1 MIYTTIFLI
10 KNKMKENND
19 SVGEGLGILLL
30 FTFIVLVIV
39 KLEWYID
46 IPWIVVFS
54 PLWLPL
60 ITVLIVGFIM
70 GFTKPPKE

>member
-1 MIYTTIFLI
+1 
-10 KNKMKENND
+10 MKENND

-54 PLWLPL
+54 PIWLPILTIL
-60 ITVLIVGFIM
+60 IIGVILDFIH
-70 GFTKPPKE
+70 PPKK

>member
-1 MIYTTIFLI
+1 M
-10 KNKMKENND
+10 KNNND
-19 SVGEGLGILLL
+19 SVGEGLGILIL

-46 IPWIVVFS
+46 IPWIVVFA

-60 ITVLIVGFIM
+60 ILIFIVGMVM
-70 GFTKPPKE
+70 GFTNPPKD

>member
-1 MIYTTIFLI
+1 M
-10 KNKMKENND
+10 KNNND
-19 SVGEGLGILLL
+19 SVGEGLGILIL

-54 PLWLPL
+54 PIWLPL
-60 ITVLIVGFIM
+60 ITVLIVGLIM
-70 GFTKPPKE
+70 GFTNPPKD

>member
-1 MIYTTIFLI
+1 
-10 KNKMKENND
+10 MKENND
-19 SVGEGLGILLL
+19 SVGEGLGILIL
-30 FTFIVLVIV
+30 FTFLVLVIV

-60 ITVLIVGFIM
+60 IIIFIVGLVM
-70 GFTKPPKE
+70 GFTQPPKK

>member
-1 MIYTTIFLI
+1 
-10 KNKMKENND
+10 MKENND

-30 FTFIVLVIV
+30 FTFIFLVIV

-54 PLWLPL
+54 PIWLPL
-60 ITVLIVGFIM
+60 ITIFIIGLVM
-70 GFTKPPKE
+70 GFTKPPK

>member
-1 MIYTTIFLI
+1 M
-10 KNKMKENND
+10 NKENND
-19 SVGEGLGILLL
+19 SIGEGLGILIL

-46 IPWIVVFS
+46 IPWIVVFA

-60 ITVLIVGFIM
+60 ILIFIVGLIM
-70 GFTKPPKE
+70 GFTNPPKD

>member
-1 MIYTTIFLI
+1 
-10 KNKMKENND
+10 MKENND

-46 IPWIVVFS
+46 IPWIVVFA

-60 ITVLIVGFIM
+60 IIVFIVGFIM
-70 GFTKPPKE
+70 GFTNPPKD

>member
-1 MIYTTIFLI
+1 M
-10 KNKMKENND
+10 KNNND
-19 SVGEGLGILLL
+19 SVGEGLGILIL

-46 IPWIVVFS
+46 IPWIVVFA

-60 ITVLIVGFIM
+60 ITVFIVGLIM
-70 GFTKPPKE
+70 GFTNPPKD

>member
-1 MIYTTIFLI
+1 M
-10 KNKMKENND
+10 KNNND
-19 SVGEGLGILLL
+19 SVGEGLGILIL

-54 PLWLPL
+54 PIWLPL
-60 ITVLIVGFIM
+60 ITVFIVGFIM
-70 GFTKPPKE
+70 GFTNPPKD

>member
-1 MIYTTIFLI
+1 
-10 KNKMKENND
+10 MKENND

-30 FTFIVLVIV
+30 FTFLVLVIV

-46 IPWIVVFS
+46 IHWIVVFS
-54 PLWLPL
+54 PIWLPL
-60 ITVLIVGFIM
+60 ITVFIVGLVM

>member
-1 MIYTTIFLI
+1 M
-10 KNKMKENND
+10 KNNND
-19 SVGEGLGILLL
+19 SVGEGLGLILF

-54 PLWLPL
+54 PIWLPL
-60 ITVLIVGFIM
+60 ILIFIVGLIM
-70 GFTKPPKE
+70 GFTNPPKD

>member
-1 MIYTTIFLI
+1 M
-10 KNKMKENND
+10 KNNND
-19 SVGEGLGILLL
+19 SVGEGLGILIL

-54 PLWLPL
+54 PIWLPL
-60 ITVLIVGFIM
+60 ILIFIVGLIM
-70 GFTKPPKE
+70 GFTNPPKD

>member
-1 MIYTTIFLI
+1 M
-10 KNKMKENND
+10 KNNND
-19 SVGEGLGILLL
+19 SVGEGLGILIL

-54 PLWLPL
+54 PIWLPL
-60 ITVLIVGFIM
+60 ILIFIVGM
-70 GFTKPPKE
+70 VMEFTNPPKD

>member
-1 MIYTTIFLI
+1 M
-10 KNKMKENND
+10 KNNND
-19 SVGEGLGILLL
+19 SVGEGLGILIL

-46 IPWIVVFS
+46 IPWIVVFA

-60 ITVLIVGFIM
+60 IIVFIVGLIM
-70 GFTKPPKE
+70 GFTNPPKD

>member
-1 MIYTTIFLI
+1 M
-10 KNKMKENND
+10 KNNND
-19 SVGEGLGILLL
+19 SVGEGISLILL

-60 ITVLIVGFIM
+60 ILIFIVGFIM
-70 GFTKPPKE
+70 GFTNPPKD

>member
-1 MIYTTIFLI
+1 M
-10 KNKMKENND
+10 KNNND
-19 SVGEGLGILLL
+19 SVGEGLGILIL

-46 IPWIVVFS
+46 IPWIVVFA

-60 ITVLIVGFIM
+60 ILIFIVGLIM
-70 GFTKPPKE
+70 GFTNPPKD

>member
-1 MIYTTIFLI
+1 
-10 KNKMKENND
+10 MKENND
-19 SVGEGLGILLL
+19 SVGEGLGLLLL

-54 PLWLPL
+54 PIWLPL
-60 ITVLIVGFIM
+60 ILIFIVGIVL
-70 GFTKPPKE
+70 GFTNPPKD

>member
-1 MIYTTIFLI
+1 M
-10 KNKMKENND
+10 KNNND
-19 SVGEGLGILLL
+19 SVGEGISLLLL

-54 PLWLPL
+54 PIWLPL
-60 ITVLIVGFIM
+60 ILIFIVGFIM
-70 GFTKPPKE
+70 GFTNPPKD

>member
-1 MIYTTIFLI
+1 
-10 KNKMKENND
+10 MKENND

-30 FTFIVLVIV
+30 FTFLILVLV

-46 IPWIVVFS
+46 IPWIVVFA
-54 PLWLPL
+54 PIWLPL
-60 ITVLIVGFIM
+60 ITIFIVGLIM

>member
-1 MIYTTIFLI
+1 M
-10 KNKMKENND
+10 KNNND

-30 FTFIVLVIV
+30 FTFLILVIV

-46 IPWIVVFS
+46 IPWIVVFA

-60 ITVLIVGFIM
+60 ITVFIVGLIM
-70 GFTKPPKE
+70 GFTNPPKD

>member
-1 MIYTTIFLI
+1 M
-10 KNKMKENND
+10 KNNND

-46 IPWIVVFS
+46 IPWIVVFA

-60 ITVLIVGFIM
+60 ILIFIVGLIM
-70 GFTKPPKE
+70 GFTNPPKD

>member
-1 MIYTTIFLI
+1 M
-10 KNKMKENND
+10 KNNND

-46 IPWIVVFS
+46 IPWIVVLA
-54 PLWLPL
+54 PIWLPL
-60 ITVLIVGFIM
+60 ITVFIVGFIM
-70 GFTKPPKE
+70 GFTSSRNKK

>member
-1 MIYTTIFLI
+1 M
-10 KNKMKENND
+10 KNNND
-19 SVGEGLGILLL
+19 SVGEGFGLLLL

-46 IPWIVVFS
+46 ISWIVVFA

-60 ITVLIVGFIM
+60 ILIFIVGMVM
-70 GFTKPPKE
+70 GFTNPPKD